1 MMDRI
6 EQLRR
11 FMDAASGEDAEA
23 LETML
28 ESMNEVDKAYFSGY
42 IEGYAD
48 AVGALNRAMLD
59 EHQPAGVE
67 SA

>member
-1 MMDRI
+1 
-6 EQLRR
+6 
-11 FMDAASGEDAEA
+11 
-23 LETML
+23 ML
-28 ESMNEVDKAYFSGY
+28 ESMNEVDRAYFSGY